1 MDMKSSAWASHSFY
15 LNSTRITDGSPLDY
29 ISVGAVVSFMLTV
42 VNVKIKATN
51 IYQLIDAS
59 LELKICELDRPNLSV
74 LLLDLDGMGETWW
87 IVSWHAKK

>member
-1 MDMKSSAWASHSFY
+1 MSQAQSHSFHF
-15 LNSTRITDGSPLDY
+15 NSTRITGDSPLDY

-59 LELKICELDRPNLSV
+59 LELKICELDRQKLIRFALGP
-74 LLLDLDGMGETWW
+74 
-87 IVSWHAKK
+87 